1 MLLEL
6 RFSVCTL
13 GLGTGTFFAA
23 LYGMNLK
30 NFIEESDIGFWGVSG
45 FSAAVSILVLM
56 YGLGRLRR
64 VQRVSMWGECGPE
77 RGLGLAKRGI
87 QETIP
92 RATEE
97 KKRIWSWGFGRGTAG
112 AGLGTFGGRE
122 ERLERVARKLQASD
136 AGDKRGSSQRDAWH
150 RDQWHHNRRRRF
162 AHPEGEATATSTT
175 GGLGNTGSGLG
186 TGKPPG
192 GSTVLE

>member
-45 FSAAVSILVLM
+45 FSAAVSVLVLM

-64 VQRVSMWGECGPE
+64 VQRVSMWGEFGPE
-77 RGLGLAKRGI
+77 RGLGFAKRGI
-87 QETIP
+87 QETLP
-92 RATEE
+92 RAAEE
-97 KKRIWSWGFGRGTAG
+97 KKKKLWNWGWEAKREDKVERGN
-112 AGLGTFGGRE
+112 
-122 ERLERVARKLQASD
+122 RKFQASE
-136 AGDKRGSSQRDAWH
+136 GERRRDPWH
-150 RDQWHHNRRRRF
+150 RDQAHHNRRRKF
-162 AHPEGEATATSTT
+162 AHPEGEGPATSTA
-175 GGLGNTGSGLG
+175 GGLGTTGSGLG

-192 GSTVLE
+192 GPTVLE